1 MKSIKKTKGLF
12 FGFLLGGAIG
22 GAIALL
28 YAPKSGKNLRND
40 ISRKTNEFIED
51 GRKKTVDTWNGAREK
66 VESTLDNAND
76 FLNTGLDKIGRKTEK
91 LKDALK
97 AGINVSND
105 EIKSGNQ
112 SSSFM
117 EDVEKTHRQ
126 RK

>member
-91 LKDALK
+91 VKDALK
-97 AGINVSND
+97 AGFNVSND